1 MMSDLMVWFH
11 SEAKEMIFICN
22 VTLATWGYLVASV
35 RMWRNLK
42 SSMGEMFFNR
52 TLDPDSMR
60 VKLLFVLMCSASC
73 FGIIKFSLSLY
84 TAVGEYGV
92 FADIGYV

>member
-11 SEAKEMIFICN
+11 SEAKVMIFICN
-22 VTLATWGYLVASV
+22 VTLATWGLTVSVGYLVASV

-52 TLDPDSMR
+52 ALDPDSIR
-60 VKLLFVLMCSASC
+60 VKSLF
-73 FGIIKFSLSLY
+73 
-84 TAVGEYGV
+84 
-92 FADIGYV
+92 